1 MKKSFILLSIF
12 ALVGCSENDL
22 LEKEKP
28 DQFLNVDFSNT
39 INSIDP
45 LLPYQSPYGNNILN
59 GMNYPF
65 ASYTE
70 YVFINETDF
79 GLTIYPM
86 IGLAYYDGK
95 YDNKNF
101 GWNLSTSL
109 DPNVFANN
117 QEYLKI
123 ITCKSMYFGPHTYE
137 SSVGNNQLPTLGPTI
152 LPSKQFFDAPILTS
166 HENGMLYEGGKFYG
180 METGVHIPYDPNFPV
195 TGTAGGWLKFR
206 FLPDNVRDPRQVSPD
221 WQPMPTNNISSNK
234 DYWYN
239 TKTYEICPGNNP
251 VVGQGNIFSAVPS
264 ERKFSYKGKD
274 YELKAYTTATQVIVS
289 LKQI

>member
-1 MKKSFILLSIF
+1 MKRSIILMSLFTLFS
-12 ALVGCSENDL
+12 CNENDP

-28 DQFLNVDFSNT
+28 EKIVTLDVSNT

-45 LLPYQSPYGNNILN
+45 LLPYQSPYGNNMYTLN
-59 GMNYPF
+59 GHPY
-65 ASYTE
+65 ASAAE

-79 GLTIYPM
+79 GMTIYPM

-109 DPNVFANN
+109 DPNLFANN

-123 ITCKSMYFGPHTYE
+123 VTCKSMYFGPHTYE

-180 METGVHIPYDPNFPV
+180 MEAGVHIPYDPNFPI

-206 FLPDNVRDPRQVSPD
+206 FLPDNVRDPRQISPD

-251 VVGQGNIFSAVPS
+251 VVGQGNAFSAVPS